1 MLDFTQVRTNLD
13 AERER
18 VIKQLAELG
27 ADDEGAGGGE
37 IGAEEG
43 FADSGAVSAE
53 RREVYTL
60 TATLRDTLADID
72 AALAR
77 LDDGSYG
84 KCDRCGTEI
93 AEARLEALPSARWC
107 LDCAELVER

>member
-1 MLDFTQVRTNLD
+1 MLDLNQVKNEL
-13 AERER
+13 EEER
-18 VIKQLAELG
+18 VRIVKQLGELG
-27 ADDEGAGGGE
+27 DEVAGGDE

-60 TATLRDTLADID
+60 IGTMRDSLGEID

-77 LDDGSYG
+77 IADGSYG
-84 KCDRCGTEI
+84 SCERCGKSVGDS
-93 AEARLEALPSARWC
+93 RLEALPSARWC
-107 LDCAELVER
+107 LDCAAVVER

>member
-1 MLDFTQVRTNLD
+1 MLDVNQVKAELD
-13 AERER
+13 EERER
-18 VIKQLAELG
+18 VLKQLSELG
-27 ADDEGAGGGE
+27 ADVTGNDE

-60 TATLRDTLADID
+60 IGTMRDSLGEID

-77 LDDGSYG
+77 IAAGTYG
-84 KCDRCGTEI
+84 ACERCGNEI
-93 AEARLEALPSARWC
+93 GAARLEALPSARWC
-107 LDCAELVER
+107 LECAAVVER

>member
-1 MLDFTQVRTNLD
+1 MLDVSQIKTEL
-13 AERER
+13 EEER
-18 VIKQLAELG
+18 VRVVKQLAELG
-27 ADDEGAGGGE
+27 DDVAGSDE

-60 TATLRDTLADID
+60 IGTMRDSLGEID

-77 LDDGSYG
+77 IADGSYG
-84 KCDRCGTEI
+84 TCERCGNPI
-93 AEARLEALPSARWC
+93 GDARLEALPSARWC
-107 LDCAELVER
+107 LDCAAVVER